1 MLNMLKEVDR
11 IVRGDATHPSAL
23 RSGSIEISIRKIALA
38 VVVLGAIYGVCMGS
52 FAALR
57 ENGEWR
63 QVVATTIK
71 VPALFFLTLLITFPS
86 LYVFNALVGSKL
98 NLAALL
104 KLLFAALGLTL
115 AVLAS
120 LGPIVVLFSA
130 STTNYPFL
138 VLMNVVAFG
147 LAGILGLAF
156 LLQTLHRLSLAEQ
169 APSDDKIFEISENS
183 ETADD
188 PQSVKS
194 VTKKGALDA
203 MHGYVLGP
211 HVKTVFRIW
220 VVVFGLVGAQL
231 SWVMRPFVGYPGQ
244 EFSWFR
250 ARESN
255 FFEGLWQAI
264 TSLFTG

>member
-23 RSGSIEISIRKIALA
+23 RSGSIEIAIGKIALA
-38 VVVLGAIYGVCMGS
+38 VLVLGAIYGVCMGS

-57 ENGEWR
+57 VNGELR

-98 NLAALL
+98 NFAALL
-104 KLLFAALGLTL
+104 KLLFAALGLTV

-130 STTNYPFL
+130 STTNYSFM
-138 VLMNVVAFG
+138 VLMNVVAFA

-156 LLQTLHRLSLAEQ
+156 LLQTLHRLSLVESAQ
-169 APSDDKIFEISENS
+169 
-183 ETADD
+183 ADD
-188 PQSVKS
+188 QVFEAAAEAETEDSSAGKPSVG
-194 VTKKGALDA
+194 KGALDA
-203 MHGYVLGP
+203 IEGYVLGP
-211 HVKTVFRIW
+211 HVKTVFRVW

-264 TSLFTG
+264 STLLRG